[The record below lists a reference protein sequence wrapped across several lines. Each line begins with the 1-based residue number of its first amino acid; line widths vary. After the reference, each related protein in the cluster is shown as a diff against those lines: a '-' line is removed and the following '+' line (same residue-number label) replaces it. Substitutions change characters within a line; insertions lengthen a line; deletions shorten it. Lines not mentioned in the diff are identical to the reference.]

1 MGRPR
6 RSLALLGVV
15 LVVLSTAGCATG
27 TRAVSRGLSPPSR
40 GVLDN
45 GLRLVVQ
52 EHRTSDIVAL
62 QLWVGVGAR
71 DESPGEH
78 GFAHLTEHMLFKGT
92 ETLGPG
98 FVDREVESVGGRTN
112 AGTSYDYT
120 YYYLLLPASRAA
132 RGIEVL
138 GDMATSSRFAAEE
151 LEREREVVF
160 EEMRRGEDN
169 PRSALYR
176 RLYDLVFL
184 EHAYGHPVLGD
195 PAALQGATSATMR
208 QFYKRH
214 YAPENMVL
222 VVAGPM
228 DADTVRAVATRAFA
242 QLARVGHVRAEAPPP
257 APISG
262 DRRQSFARPERQAAL
277 GLGWIAPPLGHPD
290 MAAVELL
297 AHILGGSRGSRL
309 RQALRERLRLVSS
322 IEARYAALERGGVLS
337 ITAELEPADEA
348 HVEAAILAE
357 VRRIEAGG
365 VTGAEVERAITATE
379 AERLFAQETVE
390 GLALAYGRAELSWSL
405 EDERRYPERLRAV
418 TTLEVQT
425 AARRYLGAEYARL
438 VLFPRRPSP

>member
-1 MGRPR
+1 M
-6 RSLALLGVV
+6 RS
-15 LVVLSTAGCATG
+15 
-27 TRAVSRGLSPPSR
+27 
-40 GVLDN
+40 VLDS

-52 EHRTSDIVAL
+52 EHRTGDIVAL
-62 QLWVGVGAR
+62 QLWIGVGAR

-78 GFAHLTEHMLFKGT
+78 GFSHLAEHMLFKGT

-138 GDMATSSRFAAEE
+138 ADMATSSRFDAEE

-160 EEMRRGEDN
+160 EEMRRGEDS

-184 EHAYGHPVLGD
+184 GHAYGHPVLGD
-195 PAALQGATSATMR
+195 PTALRGATSATMR
-208 QFYKRH
+208 RFYKQH

-222 VVAGPM
+222 VVAGPV
-228 DADTVRAVATRAFA
+228 DPDTVRAVAARAFA
-242 QLARVGHVRAEAPPP
+242 PLGRAGHVRAELALPP
-257 APISG
+257 PISG
-262 DRRQSFARPERQAAL
+262 DRHQTIPRPERQAAL
-277 GLGWIAPPLGHPD
+277 GLGWMAPPLGHPD

-322 IEARYAALERGGVLS
+322 IDARYVTLERGGVLS

-348 HVEAAILAE
+348 QVEAAILGE
-357 VRRIEAGG
+357 VRRIEDAG
-365 VTGAEVERAITATE
+365 VTTAEVERAITATDS
-379 AERLFAQETVE
+379 ERLFAQETVE
-390 GLALAYGRAELSWSL
+390 GLALAYGRAELLWTL
-405 EDERRYPERLRAV
+405 EDERRSPERLRAV
-418 TTLEVQT
+418 TAEEVQA
-425 AARRYLGAEYARL
+425 AARRYLSAGYARL
-438 VLFPRRPSP
+438 ALLPRRPSP